1 MKISC
6 RLTAAFLSLPL
17 FLLTGCLFHLRH
29 LPVPKEPNI
38 VQTVTPQQL
47 VDKLNQRWASF
58 DSLSAKVEIQASELK
73 TAEGI
78 EKDIHEFPA
87 IILVRKPEMLRVYG
101 QVPVL
106 GTRMFDM
113 TSDGRTFTL
122 WIPSQNKAVEGPAEL
137 HKKSASQLENLRPKF
152 FYNAM
157 VVSGLEPDEFCTVA
171 ADSETV
177 EDAAKKHLYLVP
189 EYVLTVM
196 RQKPDSH
203 FMALSRVITFHRDDL
218 LPSNQDLYDNQGNL
232 ESQVSYSN
240 YKDFGGT
247 QYPTKVVIKRPLE
260 GIQLVLTVEKVV
272 KNQKLPEGE
281 FTVQIPEGTKVQHL
295 DQAETAQ
302 PEKP

>member
-1 MKISC
+1 MKSSGRIS
-6 RLTAAFLSLPL
+6 AAILSLPL

-29 LPVPKEPNI
+29 LPVPKAPSI

-47 VDKLNQRWASF
+47 VEKLNQRWAAF
-58 DSLSAKVEIQASELK
+58 DSLNAKVEIQASELK

-87 IILVRKPEMLRVYG
+87 IILVRKPQMLRVYG

-122 WIPSQNKAVEGPAEL
+122 WIPSKNKAVEGPAEL

-157 VVSGLEPDEFCTVA
+157 VVSGLEPDEFYTVA

-177 EDAAKKHLYLVP
+177 EDAAKKHLYTVP

-196 RQKPDSH
+196 RQEPGSH
-203 FMALSRVITFHRDDL
+203 QMALSRVVTFHRDDL
-218 LPSNQDLYDNQGNL
+218 LPYQQDLYDSEGNL
-232 ESQVSYSN
+232 ETQVFYGP
-240 YKDFGGT
+240 YGDFGGLK
-247 QYPTKVVIKRPLE
+247 YPSEITIKLPL
-260 GIQLVLTVEKVV
+260 IDDQVVLTVESLKENM
-272 KNQKLPEGE
+272 KLTNQEFQIKLPEGIQ
-281 FTVQIPEGTKVQHL
+281 VQRLE
-295 DQAETAQ
+295 
-302 PEKP
+302 

>member
-218 LPSNQDLYDNQGNL
+218 LPYQQDLYDSDGNL
-232 ESQVSYSN
+232 ETQVFYGP
-240 YKDFGGT
+240 YADFGGLK
-247 QYPTKVVIKRPLE
+247 YPSQITIKLPL
-260 GIQLVLTVEKVV
+260 IDDQVVLTVESLKENM
-272 KNQKLPEGE
+272 KLTDQEFEIKLPEGI
-281 FTVQIPEGTKVQHL
+281 QIQRLE
-295 DQAETAQ
+295 
-302 PEKP
+302 

>member
-1 MKISC
+1 VKTS
-6 RLTAAFLSLPL
+6 RRVSAAILSLPL
-17 FLLTGCLFHLRH
+17 ILLTGCLFHLRH
-29 LPVPKEPNI
+29 LPVPKAPSI

-47 VDKLNQRWASF
+47 VDRLNQRWAAF
-58 DSLSAKVEIQASELK
+58 DSLDAKVEIQASELK

-113 TSDGRTFTL
+113 TSNGKTFTL
-122 WIPSQNKAVEGPAEL
+122 WIPSKNKAVEGPAEL

-157 VVSGLEPDEFCTVA
+157 VVSGLEPDEYYTVA

-177 EDAAKKHLYLVP
+177 EDAAKKHLFTVP

-196 RQKPDSH
+196 RQNPNPVSH
-203 FMALSRVITFHRDDL
+203 QMALVRVITFHRDDL
-218 LPSNQDLYDNQGNL
+218 LPYQQDLYDSDGNL
-232 ESQVSYSN
+232 ESQVFYGPYQN
-240 YKDFGGT
+240 FGSLK
-247 QYPTKVVIKRPLE
+247 YPSVITIKLPL
-260 GIQLVLTVEKVV
+260 ISDQIVLTVESV
-272 KNQKLPEGE
+272 KENMKLTDQEFQIKLPEGI
-281 FTVQIPEGTKVQHL
+281 QIQRL
-295 DQAETAQ
+295 D
-302 PEKP
+302 